1 MSSISFIETEKR
13 CTLLFQSLGPTFNA
27 CTPENH
33 PIVFNSKADFKAG
46 MYILGICVSLFPR
59 IRIYTFQ
66 LMSNHLHLVLSGDEN
81 EIERFF
87 EMYRERL
94 KKYFEGTGR
103 YVDLHGFKLKLFK
116 IDELEYMRNAIAY
129 TNRNGSVAYPDVSPF
144 SYPWGANQFY
154 FQPHV
159 KDYVD
164 SLSKSVTTV
173 EIRKYL
179 HSKSGDVIKN
189 LKQVGGLISSASFC
203 DIQTG
208 EAMFRD
214 ARHYFYCVSKNVET
228 YAEIARTLGECLFY
242 TDEDLY
248 MVTKTLS
255 ETVYNTKDPRSLSHE
270 DKTKLASRLHY
281 EYNAGTKQIQRLLS
295 LDRSIIDA
303 MFNS

>member
-1 MSSISFIETEKR
+1 
-13 CTLLFQSLGPTFNA
+13 
-27 CTPENH
+27 
-33 PIVFNSKADFKAG
+33 
-46 MYILGICVSLFPR
+46 
-59 IRIYTFQ
+59 
-66 LMSNHLHLVLSGDEN
+66 MSNHLHIVLSGDEM
-81 EIERFF
+81 EIQRFF
-87 EMYRERL
+87 QMFKERL

-103 YVDLHGFKLKLFK
+103 YIELHDFKLKLFK
-116 IDELEYMRNAIAY
+116 IDDLEYMRNAIAY
-129 TNRNGSVAYPDVSPF
+129 TNRNGSVASPDVSPF

-159 KDYVD
+159 KEYVD
-164 SLSKSVTTV
+164 SLSKYVRTV
-173 EIRKYL
+173 EIRKFF
-179 HSKSGDVIKN
+179 HSKAGDTVKN
-189 LKQVGGLISSASFC
+189 LKQVGDMISSASFC

-214 ARHYFYCVSKNVET
+214 ARHYFYSVSKNVET

-270 DKTKLASRLHY
+270 DKTKLASRLHF
-281 EYNAGTKQIQRLLS
+281 EYKAGNKQIQRLLS